1 MSESDS
7 SYNVDDS
14 LYLLQLNFTD
24 PILLTDL
31 NANWTRIS
39 SINPFE
45 LENRVF
51 SQFAVLSDGKRFII
65 NGGRK
70 SLKGGYTYAVN
81 ETIMYDSVQNIW
93 QKLPDSSRTN
103 MAQV

>member
-1 MSESDS
+1 MSENS
-7 SYNVDDS
+7 STYNIDDS

-45 LENRVF
+45 LEKRVF

-70 SLKGGYTYAVN
+70 GLGDSYTYTIN

-93 QKLPDSSRTN
+93 QKLSDSSRTN
-103 MAQV
+103 ATQV

>member
-45 LENRVF
+45 LESRAF
-51 SQFAVLSDGKRFII
+51 PQFAVLSDGKRLII

-70 SLKGGYTYAVN
+70 SDTYAVN

-103 MAQV
+103 KTQV